1 MVSKDKIFELTTNIV
16 IAMIQN
22 NLIERSNENNNINVA
37 NAFQTIYEQ
46 LCKNLEEQQDVFLEI
61 TKGGDQCEPP
71 EEVKSEE

>member
-46 LCKNLEEQQDVFLEI
+46 LCKNNND
-61 TKGGDQCEPP
+61 
-71 EEVKSEE
+71 